1 MAEDDTEHPPTE
13 PLPTGHPRTGL
24 PPNGRTPKERTPK
37 ERTPD
42 SRTPTGGTPTG
53 QPPTGQPPG
62 GPDGAAGAGGPGD
75 PEPPGAPGP
84 PGGGKRRRR
93 RWLIVTA
100 GVLAFLLVGCG
111 TLLWVAYR
119 KLDGNIRTDSTTDQL
134 LARLEAE
141 RPSRTAGARG
151 AENLLLIGSDDR
163 TGANAT
169 YGAAG
174 GQRSDTTI
182 LLHLAAD
189 RRHATA
195 VSIPRD
201 VMVSVPACEKPDGT
215 RSRPTL
221 MQFNAAFETGGPAC
235 SIRTVEQLS
244 GIRID
249 HYVIVD
255 FAGFKRMV
263 DAVDGVEVCVPQ
275 PIHDKDAKL
284 DLAAGR
290 QTLHGEQALGYVRA
304 RETLGDGSDTQ
315 RMGRQQ
321 QFLAALIRK
330 VQSQDVLLNPTK
342 LWPVLD
348 AATSSVRA
356 DGGLSSLGELYDL
369 TQDLRGIPS
378 SDVTFLTAPRRP
390 YRFDSDRDEFV
401 QPQTTQLFAA
411 LRDDRPVEV
420 RPPGA
425 SPSAAPVGTGPTS
438 APSSAAA
445 RSSAS
450 ASSPTSAPSSAPA
463 PVPDS
468 SPASVPASA
477 GTAVGT
483 SGASPS
489 PGAGSPSA
497 FEGRTADVDA
507 CAVH

>member
-13 PLPTGHPRTGL
+13 
-24 PPNGRTPKERTPK
+24 N
-37 ERTPD
+37 PD
-42 SRTPTGGTPTG
+42 DPDPDAPGTP
-53 QPPTGQPPG
+53 
-62 GPDGAAGAGGPGD
+62 AAPR
-75 PEPPGAPGP
+75 
-84 PGGGKRRRR
+84 RRRR
-93 RWLIVTA
+93 RWLMITA
-100 GVLAFLLVGCG
+100 GALAFLLVACG

-151 AENLLLIGSDDR
+151 AENILLIGSDDR

-169 YGAAG
+169 YGEAG

-201 VMVSVPACEKPDGT
+201 VMVTVPACQKPDGT
-215 RSRPTL
+215 RSRQSL

-244 GIRID
+244 GIRVD
-249 HYVIVD
+249 HYVILD

-275 PIHDKDAKL
+275 AIHDKDAKL
-284 DLAAGR
+284 DLSAGR
-290 QTLHGEQALGYVRA
+290 QTLRGEQALGYVRA

-356 DGGLSSLGELYDL
+356 DSGLSSLGALYDL

-378 SDVTFLTAPRRP
+378 SDVVFLTAPRRP

-401 QPQTTQLFAA
+401 QPQTTQLFTA
-411 LRDDRPVEV
+411 LRDDRPVTV
-420 RPPGA
+420 RPPGSSPSAGASASKGA
-425 SPSAAPVGTGPTS
+425 SPSAVAVPSGDPSDDPSDGPSGGASTGLPD
-438 APSSAAA
+438 AAEPSAAA
-445 RSSAS
+445 SG
-450 ASSPTSAPSSAPA
+450 
-463 PVPDS
+463 
-468 SPASVPASA
+468 PASGPTG
-477 GTAVGT
+477 GTGRTA
-483 SGASPS
+483 GASPAATA
-489 PGAGSPSA
+489 PPS
-497 FEGRTADVDA
+497 FEGRTADVDG
-507 CAVH
+507 CTVH

>member
-1 MAEDDTEHPPTE
+1 MAEDDTGHPPTEHPPTE
-13 PLPTGHPRTGL
+13 PADAGAPDHPQAQE
-24 PPNGRTPKERTPK
+24 PAA
-37 ERTPD
+37 
-42 SRTPTGGTPTG
+42 
-53 QPPTGQPPG
+53 PPG
-62 GPDGAAGAGGPGD
+62 GRR
-75 PEPPGAPGP
+75 
-84 PGGGKRRRR
+84 RRRR
-93 RWLIVTA
+93 RWPVVTA
-100 GVLAFLLVGCG
+100 AVLAFLLVVCG

-163 TGANAT
+163 TGANAG
-169 YGAAG
+169 YGTAG

-215 RSRPTL
+215 RSRPVLT
-221 MQFNAAFETGGPAC
+221 QFNAAFETGGPAC
-235 SIRTVEQLS
+235 SIRTVEQLT

-255 FAGFKRMV
+255 FTGFKRMV
-263 DAVDGVEVCVPQ
+263 EAVDGVEVCVPQ

-284 DLAAGR
+284 DLPAGR
-290 QTLHGEQALGYVRA
+290 QTLRGEQALGYVRA

-330 VQSQDVLLNPTK
+330 VQSQDVLFNPTR

-356 DGGLSSLGELYDL
+356 DGGLSSLGALYDL

-401 QPQTTQLFAA
+401 QPQTTELFAA

-425 SPSAAPVGTGPTS
+425 GPSPSALAAPS
-438 APSSAAA
+438 AP
-445 RSSAS
+445 
-450 ASSPTSAPSSAPA
+450 
-463 PVPDS
+463 
-468 SPASVPASA
+468 
-477 GTAVGT
+477 
-483 SGASPS
+483 ASPS
-489 PGAGSPSA
+489 PSPSPSPQPGTPPS

>member
-1 MAEDDTEHPPTE
+1 MAEDDTEHPPT
-13 PLPTGHPRTGL
+13 
-24 PPNGRTPKERTPK
+24 GRPAE
-37 ERTPD
+37 EA
-42 SRTPTGGTPTG
+42 
-53 QPPTGQPPG
+53 
-62 GPDGAAGAGGPGD
+62 GAAEPEAVPAASGGR
-75 PEPPGAPGP
+75 
-84 PGGGKRRRR
+84 RRRR
-93 RWLIVTA
+93 RWLVVTA
-100 GVLAFLLVGCG
+100 CALAFLLVASGA
-111 TLLWVAYR
+111 LLWIAYR

-163 TGANAT
+163 TGANAS
-169 YGAAG
+169 YGTAG

-215 RSRPTL
+215 RSRPAL
-221 MQFNAAFETGGPAC
+221 MQFNTAFETGGPAC

-249 HYVIVD
+249 HYVIID
-255 FAGFKRMV
+255 FTGFKRMV

-284 DLAAGR
+284 DLSAGR

-330 VQSQDVLLNPTK
+330 AQSQDVLLNPTK

-356 DGGLSSLGELYDL
+356 DGGLSSLGALYDL

-378 SDVTFLTAPRRP
+378 ADVTFLTAPRQP

-420 RPPGA
+420 RPPE
-425 SPSAAPVGTGPTS
+425 S
-438 APSSAAA
+438 
-445 RSSAS
+445 
-450 ASSPTSAPSSAPA
+450 
-463 PVPDS
+463 
-468 SPASVPASA
+468 
-477 GTAVGT
+477 
-483 SGASPS
+483 SPS
-489 PGAGSPSA
+489 PSPSPKA
-497 FEGRTADVDA
+497 RVAPPASLPSLPSLASRTASPTARTTSPTAAPSPSVTTPPSFEGRTADVDA

>member
-13 PLPTGHPRTGL
+13 RPPTD
-24 PPNGRTPKERTPK
+24 RTPAE
-37 ERTPD
+37 EA
-42 SRTPTGGTPTG
+42 
-53 QPPTGQPPG
+53 
-62 GPDGAAGAGGPGD
+62 GAAEPEAIAEASGAR
-75 PEPPGAPGP
+75 
-84 PGGGKRRRR
+84 RRRR
-93 RWLIVTA
+93 RWLVVTA
-100 GVLAFLLVGCG
+100 GALAFLLVACG
-111 TLLWVAYR
+111 TVLWIAYR

-141 RPSRTAGARG
+141 RPARTAGARG

-163 TGANAT
+163 TGANAS
-169 YGAAG
+169 YGSAG

-189 RRHATA
+189 RRRATA

-215 RSRPTL
+215 RSRPAL
-221 MQFNAAFETGGPAC
+221 LQFNAAFETGGPAC

-249 HYVIVD
+249 HYVIID
-255 FAGFKRMV
+255 FTGFKRMV

-284 DLAAGR
+284 DLPAGR

-330 VQSQDVLLNPTK
+330 VQSQGVLLNPTK

-356 DGGLSSLGELYDL
+356 DGSLSSLGALYDL

-378 SDVTFLTAPRRP
+378 SDVTFLTAPRQP

-401 QPQTTQLFAA
+401 QPQTAQLFAA

-420 RPPGA
+420 RPPGSGPSPTA
-425 SPSAAPVGTGPTS
+425 RAAPSAAPSSS
-438 APSSAAA
+438 APASP
-445 RSSAS
+445 S
-450 ASSPTSAPSSAPA
+450 ASSPTSPLT
-463 PVPDS
+463 
-468 SPASVPASA
+468 SPL
-477 GTAVGT
+477 T
-483 SGASPS
+483 SPS
-489 PGAGSPSA
+489 PSVSTPPS

>member
-1 MAEDDTEHPPTE
+1 MAEDDTEHPPIE
-13 PLPTGHPRTGL
+13 H
-24 PPNGRTPKERTPK
+24 
-37 ERTPD
+37 
-42 SRTPTGGTPTG
+42 
-53 QPPTGQPPG
+53 PPTGK
-62 GPDGAAGAGGPGD
+62 AGDAEAQA
-75 PEPPGAPGP
+75 PEAPETPGP
-84 PGGGKRRRR
+84 SDGRRRR
-93 RWLIVTA
+93 RRRGLIVTA

-201 VMVSVPACEKPDGT
+201 VMVSVPACEKPDGS
-215 RSRPTL
+215 RSRPAL

-235 SIRTVEQLS
+235 SIRTVEQLT

-284 DLAAGR
+284 DLPAGR
-290 QTLHGEQALGYVRA
+290 QTLRGEQALGYVRA

-330 VQSQDVLLNPTK
+330 VQSQGVLLNPTK

-356 DGGLSSLGELYDL
+356 DGGLSSLGALYDL

-420 RPPGA
+420 RPPGS
-425 SPSAAPVGTGPTS
+425 SPSAAPAGSRP
-438 APSSAAA
+438 AA
-445 RSSAS
+445 
-450 ASSPTSAPSSAPA
+450 SAPA
-463 PVPDS
+463 GA
-468 SPASVPASA
+468 ASGAAS
-477 GTAVGT
+477 GGGSGAV
-483 SGASPS
+483 GASPS
-489 PGAGSPSA
+489 PGASAAPS